1 MDNFVNEPPPFA
13 PINRSLL
20 ATDEILDPVPP
31 SPVLNIPVIDE
42 SSNLSASLPLSIAK
56 PPFDLVS
63 MDNECA
69 TVSPDVVP
77 VLAIPSPP
85 VIVET

>member
-31 SPVLNIPVIDE
+31 SLVLNIPVIDE
-42 SSNLSASLPLSIAK
+42 SFNLSASSVSYTHLTLPTKA
-56 PPFDLVS
+56 
-63 MDNECA
+63 
-69 TVSPDVVP
+69 
-77 VLAIPSPP
+77 
-85 VIVET
+85 